1 MARRKGEITSWKI
14 DAWWPYQIALRE
26 SVTVGKAHDA
36 VREFC
41 NDLSLAPRGHTF
53 RHDDEWWNVWC
64 FAEEEDAQKF
74 QAKFGGEFME
84 PENRPRWGGKERKR
98 R

>member
-1 MARRKGEITSWKI
+1 MVGRKGKTTSRQI
-14 DAWWPYQIALRE
+14 DAEWPYQIALRE

-41 NDLSLAPRGHTF
+41 ADLSLAPRGHTF
-53 RHDDEWWNVWC
+53 FRDDAYWNVWC
-64 FAEEEDAQKF
+64 FAEEEDAEKF
-74 QAKFGGEFME
+74 RARFGGEFME
-84 PENRPRWGGKERKR
+84 PEDRPRWGGAR